1 MTTFTNAL
9 SGMPLGTA
17 IKFAALHNK
26 SGLKKREILAG
37 QIYFTFLNAFLLLT
51 VGVSVV
57 IPEASILLILIF
69 ILLYFLMKKIGFSQV
84 IPLLEVKV
92 MFKSLSLSLSV
103 TTLMIFCYFMIVDI
117 NTARVDIYSFIS
129 MICLG
134 LVLGFSSGAPSL
146 GGLQEILMGVAS
158 QLVIGEALFGVEL
171 ALIMR
176 FVSLVSSIPFLCF
189 SLIRKI
195 ELNSV

>member
-1 MTTFTNAL
+1 
-9 SGMPLGTA
+9 
-17 IKFAALHNK
+17 
-26 SGLKKREILAG
+26 
-37 QIYFTFLNAFLLLT
+37 
-51 VGVSVV
+51 
-57 IPEASILLILIF
+57 
-69 ILLYFLMKKIGFSQV
+69 MKKIGFSQV